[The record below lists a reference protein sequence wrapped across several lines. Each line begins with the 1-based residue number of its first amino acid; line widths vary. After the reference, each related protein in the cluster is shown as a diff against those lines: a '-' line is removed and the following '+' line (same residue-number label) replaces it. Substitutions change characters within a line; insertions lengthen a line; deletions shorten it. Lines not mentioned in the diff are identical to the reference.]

1 MDSGQQERKLQIASD
16 SGPLLS
22 VDDDDVAS
30 QSSKPHAEDES
41 DPENLSDAETS
52 NEQLEALKRKAMRLT
67 AQQSL
72 NDYKRD
78 QQKQE
83 ADIAS
88 RAKVDT
94 NGHTASRVIDSPREY
109 QVELFERAKEK
120 NTIAVLS
127 TGSGKTAIAA
137 LLLRHTIEQEIND
150 RDNGQAPRTAFF
162 LVDKVSLVAQ
172 QSAFLRRN
180 LDYSVGDVSGEQLGS
195 VSTKRDYYQKTLLSK
210 KVVVCTAAIVLDCL
224 HHSYLTI
231 DQINLLIFDE
241 AHHAKKNHPYAVIIK
256 DFYADAE
263 RRNSQRPR
271 IFGMTASP
279 VDVKR
284 GDILTGALELEGL
297 LHSEIATVA
306 DPGVFR
312 EHLQKTNIEKIVEY
326 NLAPAEFE
334 TPLWSRLNSLIGHNN
349 HFKKLFDFAKWCTRE
364 LGPWCADRVWHIC
377 FTEEEAKKARARTQ
391 AHFNKKAAS
400 IHIADVSL
408 LDNELHL
415 VDLAYETV
423 REHTEKKAQR
433 SYDLVSDKIFN
444 LSTIL
449 TKEFTPRSDK
459 CIIFVDRRL
468 TAVLLTDLLTQPG
481 MRLEHVQPRIL
492 LGAGSVEAG
501 EQLGMTRKAQE
512 AAIRQFKS
520 VELNCLVATN
530 IAEEGLDI
538 PDCNM
543 VIRFDLYNTMIQYI
557 QSKGRARMENS
568 RFYHMLE
575 RDNEDHAQRYVNIK
589 ANEKSLGEL
598 SAVLPEG
605 RRLVG
610 NDYNMD
616 YYLRKEAKETYKDK
630 ETGATLTYKSSL
642 IVLADFVSSLEN
654 ASENCLHAD
663 YVVKSV
669 GKEFQCEV
677 ILPDHAPIKTA
688 MGHRA
693 ASKQVAKCSAAF
705 KACVRLRKLGFLDQW
720 LQSTFKKYLPKMRNA
735 RLAISS
741 KKRHEYPMKMKPDI
755 WSQRGYPT
763 ELYVA
768 VLRLTDPHS
777 LGRSSRPLAI
787 LTRTKLPLIADFQIF
802 FGNSNSSGVKCVPL
816 ERAMTVSP
824 DETTALTTFTLR
836 VFEDVFSKQYKHEPP
851 KLPYYLAPLTQ
862 GHDYD
867 VKQALEQIRT
877 LIDWDYIATLQGLQA
892 EDNVTLANE
901 DYRNCFVT
909 DPHDGSRKFYTTGR
923 IEGMKPSDPQLP
935 GAPKGA
941 SRTKGRRQA
950 PNDIWNYSIS
960 MWSRS
965 RANLER
971 HDDLAVVEAEYI
983 PLRRNLLD
991 EFEKPPDTQNRCYI
1005 CFQTLKISPLSA
1017 DIVSMAYNLPA
1028 IIYRID
1034 ANLIA
1039 LEACEALGLQIRPD
1053 LALEAMTKDSDNT
1066 EEHAE
1071 QKINFQRGMGNNYE
1085 RLELLGDSFLKMST
1099 TIALF
1104 ARKADANEFQYH
1116 VDRMVMI
1123 CNTNLFNHALELRLE
1138 ESIRS
1143 RSFNRRIWYP
1153 DGLELL
1159 KGKQNESILGRK
1171 GMGRGIHV
1179 LADKTIADVCE
1190 ALIGAAYL
1198 TTYGQGSMDMAVKAV
1213 TKFTSNEQHTMM
1225 KFDDFLADFTVP
1237 DWQKAS
1243 PTAVHV
1249 RLAQQIEQ
1257 RLGYRFQYPRLLR
1270 SAFTHPSYS
1279 FMYENIPHYQRLEF
1293 LGDALYDMV
1302 CVDYLF
1308 HRFISADPQ
1317 WLTEHKMAM
1326 VSNQFLG
1333 CLCVS
1338 LGLNKHLISMTG
1350 GLPQQ
1355 IADYV
1360 GAITDAR
1367 EAAEAE
1373 SINSGRPRDSFARNY
1388 WVDVS
1393 SPPKCLPDIVEAYIG
1408 ALFVDSGFCYTRVQE
1423 FFEREVRPYFED
1435 MEIYDTYAN
1444 KQPSTA
1450 LEHKVKNFFGCDQ
1463 LFVLAMHGDKEEDG
1477 GLGEDGFEYGITIH
1491 SLTVTTASA
1500 SSLRY
1505 AKVAAAKKAL
1515 DCIQELDLA
1524 QFKRSTFAT
1533 ANGRLLPRRL
1543 RRLLLLQ
1550 LLLVVVVP

>member
-1 MDSGQQERKLQIASD
+1 MGSEQQEHKLQIASD
-16 SGPLLS
+16 PGALLAM
-22 VDDDDVAS
+22 DDDVIS
-30 QSSKPHAEDES
+30 HSSKPHAEDES
-41 DPENLSDAETS
+41 DPEDLSDADS
-52 NEQLEALKRKAMRLT
+52 RNDQPEALKRKSLRLA

-72 NDYKRD
+72 NEYKRE

-83 ADIAS
+83 IDADS
-88 RAKVDT
+88 RSKSA
-94 NGHTASRVIDSPREY
+94 IDEKNAPREINSPREY

-150 RDNGQAPRTAFF
+150 RDSGKDPRLAFF

-180 LDYSVGDVSGEQLGS
+180 LDYSIGDVSGEQLGGAGM
-195 VSTKRDYYQKTLLSK
+195 KRDYYQNILSSK
-210 KVVVCTAAIVLDCL
+210 EVIVCTAAILLDCL
-224 HHSYLTI
+224 HHSYLSI

-241 AHHAKKNHPYAVIIK
+241 AHHAKKNHPYSVIIK

-263 RRNSQRPR
+263 KRNSQRPR

-279 VDVKR
+279 VDVKK

-306 DPGVFR
+306 NPGAFR
-312 EHLQKTNIEKIVEY
+312 EHLQKTNIEKLVQY
-326 NLAPAEFE
+326 NLAPAAFE
-334 TPLWSRLNSLIGHNN
+334 TALWSRLNSLIGHNN
-349 HFKKLFDFAKWCTRE
+349 HFKRLFDFAKWCTRE
-364 LGPWCADRVWHIC
+364 LGPWCADRAWHLC
-377 FTEEEAKKARARTQ
+377 FTREELLKAKARTEAYIMKR
-391 AHFNKKAAS
+391 AAGVHS
-400 IHIADVSL
+400 EDKLVSL
-408 LDNELHL
+408 IDNEVHA
-415 VDLAYETV
+415 VQLAYEVLLT
-423 REHTEKKAQR
+423 HTEKEAR
-433 SYDLVSDKIFN
+433 PSYGLVSDKVLK
-444 LSTIL
+444 LSSIL
-449 TKEFTPRSDK
+449 TKEFTPREDK

-468 TAVLLTDLLTQPG
+468 TAVLLSDLLGQPG
-481 MRLEHVQPRIL
+481 MGLKHIRPSVL
-492 LGAGSVEAG
+492 LGAGLVEAG
-501 EQLGMTRKAQE
+501 EQLGMSRKEQE

-538 PDCNM
+538 PNCNM

-589 ANEKSLGEL
+589 ANEKALGEL
-598 SAVLPEG
+598 SAVLPDC
-605 RRLVG
+605 RRLAG
-610 NDYNMD
+610 NDFNMD
-616 YYLRKEAKETYKDK
+616 YYLRKEVKKSYTDK
-630 ETGATLTYKSSL
+630 ETGAKLTYKSSL
-642 IVLADFVSSLEN
+642 GVLADFVSSLEN
-654 ASENCLHAD
+654 ASESSLHAD

-688 MGHRA
+688 MGDRA

-705 KACVRLRKLGFLDQW
+705 NACVRLKKDGFLDKW
-720 LQSTFKKYLPKMRNA
+720 LQSTFKKHLPKMRNA
-735 RLAISS
+735 RLALSS

-755 WSQRGYPT
+755 WSQRGIPT
-763 ELYVA
+763 GLYA
-768 VLRLTDPHS
+768 TVLRLTDPQAM
-777 LGRSSRPLAI
+777 GRSSRPLAI
-787 LTRTKLPLIADFQIF
+787 LTRAPLPLVAGFQIF
-802 FGNSNSSGVKCVPL
+802 FGDSKSSGVQCVPL
-816 ERAMTVSP
+816 DRSMMVSL
-824 DETTALTTFTLR
+824 DETNALTTFTLR
-836 VFEDVFSKQYKHEPP
+836 VFEDVFSKQYKHEPE
-851 KLPYYLAPLTQ
+851 KLPFYLAPLTHS
-862 GHDYD
+862 HDTN
-867 VKQALEQIRT
+867 VEQDFEHVRT
-877 LIDWDYIATLQGLQA
+877 LIDWDSLTALQGFQA
-892 EDNVTLANE
+892 EENGISATNNYKD
-901 DYRNCFVT
+901 CFVT
-909 DPHDGSRKFYTTGR
+909 DPHDGSRKFYTIGR
-923 IEGMKPSDPQLP
+923 VEDMKPSDPQLP
-935 GAPKGA
+935 SAPKGA
-941 SRTKGRRQA
+941 NRSKGRRQA

-960 MWSRS
+960 LWSRS
-965 RANLER
+965 RANFER
-971 HDDLAVVEAEYI
+971 RDDLAVVEAEYI

-991 EFEKPPDTQNRCYI
+991 EFEKPSDTENRCYI
-1005 CFQTLKISPLSA
+1005 CFQTLQISPLST

-1028 IIYRID
+1028 IIHRMES
-1034 ANLIA
+1034 NLIA
-1039 LEACEALGLQIRPD
+1039 LEACEALGLQVRPD

-1123 CNTNLFNHALELRLE
+1123 CNTNLFNHALELKLE

-1143 RSFNRRIWYP
+1143 KSFNRRIWYP

-1159 KGKQNESILGRK
+1159 KGKQNESIMGRK
-1171 GMGRGIHV
+1171 GMGRGVHV

-1198 TTYGQGSMDMAVKAV
+1198 STYSQGDFDMAVKAV

-1225 KFDDFLADFTVP
+1225 KFDDFLAGFVVP

-1249 RLAQQIEQ
+1249 HLAEQIEQ
-1257 RLGYRFQYPRLLR
+1257 RLGYRFRYPRLLR

-1308 HRFISADPQ
+1308 HRFTSADPQ

-1338 LGLNKHLISMTG
+1338 LGLNKHLVSMTG

-1367 EAAEAE
+1367 EAAETEALE
-1373 SINSGRPRDSFARNY
+1373 AGLPRDAFARNY

-1393 SPPKCLPDIVEAYIG
+1393 APPKCLPDIVEAYIG
-1408 ALFVDSGFCYTRVQE
+1408 ALFVDSGFRYAEVQA
-1423 FFEREVRPYFED
+1423 FFEKEVRPYFEN
-1435 MEIYDTYAN
+1435 MHIYDTYAN

-1450 LEHKVKNFFGCDQ
+1450 LEHKVKRDFGCDQ
-1463 LFVLAMHGDKEEDG
+1463 LLMLPLRGDGDEDG
-1477 GLGEDGFEYGITIH
+1477 GLGEEGFEFGVTIH
-1491 SLTVTTASA
+1491 SRVVTTASA
-1500 SSLRY
+1500 ASLRY

-1515 DCIQELDLA
+1515 ASLQQLDLA
-1524 QFKRSTFAT
+1524 QFKKKYFCNCKRKVDSDTASSTTAAT
-1533 ANGRLLPRRL
+1533 A
-1543 RRLLLLQ
+1543 
-1550 LLLVVVVP
+1550 